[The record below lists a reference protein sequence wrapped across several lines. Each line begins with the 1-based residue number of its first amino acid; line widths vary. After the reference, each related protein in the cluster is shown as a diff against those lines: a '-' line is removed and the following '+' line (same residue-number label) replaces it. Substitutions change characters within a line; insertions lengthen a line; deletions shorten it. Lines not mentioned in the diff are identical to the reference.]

1 MEILKIKK
9 MRSDEVRLE
18 ASQRLIEMLSN
29 INCEEVSLDMSEP
42 NRAILVNGEENVLGL
57 LMPVMLNA

>member
-1 MEILKIKK
+1 
-9 MRSDEVRLE
+9 
-18 ASQRLIEMLSN
+18 MLSN